1 MGTCHY
7 LGESLGPMVGGFIVK
22 YEGFDVGTGVFG
34 LSILGYMTIFS
45 LVVGG
50 CGILFTCQ
58 SC

>member
-34 LSILGYMTIFS
+34 VSIIVYMLIFS
-45 LVVGG
+45 AVVGG
-50 CGILFTCQ
+50 CGVLFKC
-58 SC
+58 